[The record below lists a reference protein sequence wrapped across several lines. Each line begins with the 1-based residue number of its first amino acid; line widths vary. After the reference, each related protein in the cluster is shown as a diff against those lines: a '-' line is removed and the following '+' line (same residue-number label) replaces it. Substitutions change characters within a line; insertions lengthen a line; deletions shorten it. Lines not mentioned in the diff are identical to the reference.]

1 MPDYSQTPL
10 IKKLG
15 IKQGMRIC
23 LMQEPSDYFELI
35 GDLPEG
41 VVRQDL
47 EGSLDFI
54 HYFTMHAGQL
64 AGDFPILKDHL
75 DKKGML
81 WISWPKGKSKVPTD
95 LNSNVVRQMGLNTGL
110 VDAKVC
116 SVDEVWSALKFVWRK
131 VDR

>member
-15 IKQGMRIC
+15 IKFGMRVC

-35 GDLPEG
+35 GKLPED
-41 VVRQDL
+41 VVLKNL

-54 HYFTMHAGQL
+54 HYFTIHAGQL
-64 AGDFPILKDHL
+64 AGDLPNLKQHL

-81 WISWPKGKSKVPTD
+81 WVSWPKQKSKVPTD
-95 LNSNVVRQMGLNTGL
+95 LNGNLVRQMGLDTGL

-116 SVDEVWSALKFVWRK
+116 SVDDVWSALKFVWRK